1 MTRDAAILPREP
13 RNQPPVATVP
23 EPALQPSPYLHVS
36 GEAIHDPT
44 TDRLVKSDDPV
55 FAPLYAV
62 VTGATPVAD
71 LAHGTR
77 EMLTSKGW
85 LLDPAAR
92 RALDA
97 GFYLKYVQLEA
108 HTVCNQSCYF
118 CPVSVAPRE
127 PYYMPMEDYRKILS
141 RLEPYR
147 DTIEAVFMIAYNE
160 PTADKRFLE
169 QVRTIREFGLPPAT
183 LTNGS
188 GLTRDRVD
196 ALVEMGGLR
205 FLSINLST
213 LDREKYRQDRGKD
226 QLELVMRN
234 LEYAK
239 DKTVGEQMDIVVLGP
254 GDDRHQRD
262 YEEICD
268 TFEGSRFTVKHF
280 VVNDRAG
287 LMQIGLKVI
296 GSKKKL
302 RGCDLMGSRPTQ
314 HLHVNPH
321 GDAVLCCQDYHEVH
335 KVGNLLERTVDEV
348 MGGPEMQRMRRMIYG
363 LDIAPAD
370 FICRNCPFAITD

>member
-1 MTRDAAILPREP
+1 MTRDAATLPREAP
-13 RNQPPVATVP
+13 SPPSA
-23 EPALQPSPYLHVS
+23 EPALAPSPYLHVS
-36 GEAIHDPT
+36 PEAVHDPT
-44 TDRLVKSDDPV
+44 TDRLVKADESL
-55 FAPLYAV
+55 FGPLYAV

-71 LAHGTR
+71 LADGTR
-77 EMLTSKGW
+77 RMLIDRGW
-85 LLDPAAR
+85 LLDPEAR

-97 GFYLKYVQLEA
+97 GFFLKYVQLEA

-127 PYYMPMEDYRKILS
+127 PYYMPMEDYRKILGK
-141 RLEPYR
+141 LTPYK

-160 PTADKRFLE
+160 PTADKRFIE

-196 ALVEMGGLR
+196 ELVELGGLR

-213 LDREKYRQDRGKD
+213 MDRQKYREDRGKD
-226 QLELVMRN
+226 QLELVMRH

-239 DKTVGEQMDIVVLGP
+239 DKPVGEQMDIVVLGP

-262 YEEICD
+262 YEEISD
-268 TFEGSRFTVKHF
+268 TFRGSRFTVKHF

-314 HLHVNPH
+314 HLHINPH

-335 KVGNLLERTVDEV
+335 KVGNVLESSIEEV
-348 MGGPEMQRMRRMIYG
+348 MAGDEMQRMRRMIYG
-363 LDIAPAD
+363 LDTAPAD